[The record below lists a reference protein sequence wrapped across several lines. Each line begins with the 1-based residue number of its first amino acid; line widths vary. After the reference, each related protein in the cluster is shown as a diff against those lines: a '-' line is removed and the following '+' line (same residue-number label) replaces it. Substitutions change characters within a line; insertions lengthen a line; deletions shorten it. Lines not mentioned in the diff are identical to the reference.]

1 LIEHFTTRR
10 ELPVYNQE
18 IKKIYEDEEIMAFD
32 KPPSMPVHPC
42 GAYNKNSMVSI
53 LNLEKGLTDIHRR
66 ADC

>member
-1 LIEHFTTRR
+1 M
-10 ELPVYNQE
+10 YNQE